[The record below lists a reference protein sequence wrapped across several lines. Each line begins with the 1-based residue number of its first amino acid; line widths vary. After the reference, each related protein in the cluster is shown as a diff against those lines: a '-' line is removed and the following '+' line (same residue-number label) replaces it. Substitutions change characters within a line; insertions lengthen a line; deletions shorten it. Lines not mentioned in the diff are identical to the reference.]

1 MEMDIGL
8 KERKTFS
15 FIAFN
20 LLISIKMISKKD
32 ARGCLKEIYF
42 SFGNSGDCILFIF
55 VIEGILA
62 SLELIYLGAYK
73 TLNDRLDY

>member
-1 MEMDIGL
+1 
-8 KERKTFS
+8 
-15 FIAFN
+15 
-20 LLISIKMISKKD
+20 MISKKD